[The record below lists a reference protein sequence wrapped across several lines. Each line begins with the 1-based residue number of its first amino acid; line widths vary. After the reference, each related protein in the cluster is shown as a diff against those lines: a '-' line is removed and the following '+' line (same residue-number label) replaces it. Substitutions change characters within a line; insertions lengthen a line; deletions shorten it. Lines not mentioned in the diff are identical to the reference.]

1 MEDSRT
7 SSLSATQLGIGLT
20 ILQCVVAIPVVLAIA
35 APPKTTTTTKND
47 RAVISTAA
55 GGESTSSTSS
65 SSLSKLLS
73 TTLPE
78 TMANIVM
85 YGPAAAI
92 AYWKAGFLQLGAAAA
107 TTNPSSRVPLLL
119 LAHFGKKAVEKILM
133 KGQTGPTS
141 TPEEE
146 IPVPAMAQTAAFC
159 SVGTYLVAAQA
170 LPVPAGIDFAQVVFW
185 LGQLGNSFHAYVL
198 EQYQKKSGGGG
209 TSTQQRGIP
218 DQGGLYQFNVAAPQL
233 LFEILAWLGIAASA
247 RSVSGYV
254 QAGLAAVV
262 IAYQAKRLNDNAAA
276 SDETSFLSR
285 GGVAGVIGGE
295 APAKLTK
302 KRWNLIPYIY

>member
-1 MEDSRT
+1 MDDSRT

-20 ILQCVVAIPVVLAIA
+20 ILQCVVAIPVVLAVVA
-35 APPKTTTTTKND
+35 APPKSSTTNKND
-47 RAVISTAA
+47 RAVVTAA
-55 GGESTSSTSS
+55 AGNESSS

-78 TMANIVM
+78 TMANICM

-141 TPEEE
+141 IPEEE
-146 IPVPAMAQTAAFC
+146 IPVSAMAQTAAFC
-159 SVGTYLVAAQA
+159 GVGTYLVAAQA

-198 EQYQKKSGGGG
+198 EQYQKKGGGG
-209 TSTQQRGIP
+209 TATQQRGIP

-247 RSVSGYV
+247 RSVTGYV

-276 SDETSFLSR
+276 ATADDETSFLSR
-285 GGVAGVIGGE
+285 GGVAGGE
-295 APAKLTK
+295 APVQPTK

>member
-1 MEDSRT
+1 MDDSRT

-20 ILQCVVAIPVVLAIA
+20 ILQCVVAIPVVWAVVVA
-35 APPKTTTTTKND
+35 APPKSTNKND
-47 RAVISTAA
+47 RAVVTAA
-55 GGESTSSTSS
+55 GIESTSTSTSS
-65 SSLSKLLS
+65 SSLSKLLN

-92 AYWKAGFLQLGAAAA
+92 AYWKAGFLHLGAAA
-107 TTNPSSRVPLLL
+107 TTSPSSRVPMLL

-141 TPEEE
+141 IPEEE
-146 IPVPAMAQTAAFC
+146 IPVSAMAQTAAFC
-159 SVGTYLVAAQA
+159 GVGTYLVAAQA

-198 EQYQKKSGGGG
+198 EQYQKKGGGG
-209 TSTQQRGIP
+209 TTQQRGIP
-218 DQGGLYQFNVAAPQL
+218 NQGGLYQFNVAAPQL

-276 SDETSFLSR
+276 ASAADDATSFLSR
-285 GGVAGVIGGE
+285 GGVAGGE
-295 APAKLTK
+295 APVLLTK

>member
-1 MEDSRT
+1 MDDSRT

-20 ILQCVVAIPVVLAIA
+20 ILQCVVAIPVVWAVVVA
-35 APPKTTTTTKND
+35 APPKTKND
-47 RAVISTAA
+47 RAVITTA
-55 GGESTSSTSS
+55 GGTESSSS
-65 SSLSKLLS
+65 SSLSKLLN

-107 TTNPSSRVPLLL
+107 TSNPSSRVPLLL

-141 TPEEE
+141 IPEEE
-146 IPVPAMAQTAAFC
+146 IPVSAMAQTATFC
-159 SVGTYLVAAQA
+159 GVGTYLVAAQA
-170 LPVPAGIDFAQVVFW
+170 LPVPAGIDLAQVVFW

-198 EQYQKKSGGGG
+198 EQYQKKGGGG
-209 TSTQQRGIP
+209 TAMQQRGIP
-218 DQGGLYQFNVAAPQL
+218 NQGGLYQFNVAAPQL

-276 SDETSFLSR
+276 ASAADDATSFLSR
-285 GGVAGVIGGE
+285 GGVAGGE
-295 APAKLTK
+295 APVQPTK